1 MSKIFTQTI
10 ICPITDKELIVKFE
24 CIDTPPTYD
33 EPAGDYYF
41 SIISINGEKVCE
53 TEHLTELEIERELDD
68 YSDSWIPEKEEQQ
81 EIEENKKP
89 KEYEYELH

>member
-10 ICPITDKELIVKFE
+10 ICHVTDKELNVKFE

-41 SIISINGEKVCE
+41 AIISINGEKVCE
-53 TEHLTELEIERELDD
+53 TDNLTEAEIERELYD

-81 EIEENKKP
+81 EIQENTKTND
-89 KEYEYELH
+89 YEYKLH